1 MRKYKST
8 LYPADLKNT
17 PKLIWDIGM
26 EFRKEVLSKE
36 SEKDGRI
43 ASNPPMACK
52 YFYFLYLT
60 GSRIGE
66 PLLQP
71 FPKVKLEQTTIKDK
85 TLDIMKVERVNE
97 KHFAE
102 KVYLENQGT
111 YKNRFGAIAEKKIV
125 NIEKSKRAVITQ
137 QIPIETEWDAQMW
150 KYVLG
155 RERSDLI
162 AIESMVDFSY
172 FGSYEFARKA
182 LGNYITRNF
191 RTDLTDGEHIFK
203 DEGILPHML
212 RHLRAFNFLVERG
225 WSDTLVQSFLGWD
238 RREMV
243 EYYVYINRMLGAK
256 HQLDLF
262 RKQFKPPGDDW
273 KPPRYGAF

>member
-1 MRKYKST
+1 MARKYKSS
-8 LYPADLKNT
+8 LYPADLRNT
-17 PKLIWDIGM
+17 PKLICEIGAR
-26 EFRKEVLSKE
+26 FREGILDDE
-36 SEKDGRI
+36 RDDTGRRI
-43 ASNPPMACK
+43 ASNPPLACK
-52 YFYFLYLT
+52 YIYFLYLT

-66 PLLQP
+66 PLLHP

-85 TLDIMKVERVNE
+85 TIDIMKVERVNE
-97 KHFAE
+97 KHFSD
-102 KVYLENQGT
+102 KVFLEDQGT
-111 YKNRFGAIAEKKIV
+111 YTNRFGKTAERKVVDIDA
-125 NIEKSKRAVITQ
+125 SKRSMITQ
-137 QIPIETEWDAQMW
+137 QLPVDNEWDAQMW

-155 RERSDLI
+155 RERSDLM
-162 AIESMVDFSY
+162 AVESVVDFSS
-172 FGSYEFARKA
+172 FGTYEEARKP

-225 WSDTLVQSFLGWD
+225 YSETLVQSFFGWD

-243 EYYVYINRMLGAK
+243 SYYVYIRKMLDAQ
-256 HQLDLF
+256 HQLELL
-262 RKQFKPPGDDW
+262 RKQMDPPDG